1 MRPAVSAAVFLIV
14 MCLVAPARVRGDEP
28 AGEAGFTPLFNGRD
42 LSGWVP
48 VNVAPTTF
56 TVRDNTIISTGVPT
70 GVMRTDK
77 QYENYV
83 LELEW
88 MHVKPGGNAGLFVW
102 SDPVTSVGVP
112 FTRAIE
118 IQILDGPDT
127 EDYTCNGDVFSIHG
141 AKMKPDRPHPH
152 GWERCLPSEKRS
164 KPAGQWNH
172 YRVECNDGSIKLAVN
187 GKVVSGA
194 TQAHPRKGYIC
205 LESEG
210 GECHFRNI
218 RIKELPSTNPKP
230 DEVAPLDEGFKSIY
244 TGLDLT
250 GWKADAGQKDHWKA
264 KDWTLVHDGKAA
276 ASEKPLWTEKEYGD
290 FELIVDW
297 RLTDKNAPAD
307 NATPPAALYVRG
319 SAKQLTCLGG
329 AQDGASAPAGDA
341 ALAKAGRKSGE
352 WNRLVLTV
360 RGGDVSAVLNGQAVA
375 EKVHVDLPPR
385 GPVGLLGGG
394 RAIEF
399 ANLYVREL
407 K

>member
-1 MRPAVSAAVFLIV
+1 MRLVSAAIVLIG
-14 MCLVAPARVRGDEP
+14 MSLVAPARVRADE
-28 AGEAGFTPLFNGRD
+28 AAADAGFTPLFNGRD

-56 TVRDNTIISTGVPT
+56 SVRDNTIISTGVPT

-88 MHVKPGGNAGLFVW
+88 MHIKPGGNAGLFIW
-102 SDPVTSVGVP
+102 SDPVTAVGQP

-118 IQILDGPDT
+118 VQILDGLET
-127 EDYTCNGDVFSIHG
+127 EDYTSDGDVFSIHG

-152 GWERCLPSEKRS
+152 GWERCLPSEKRA

-172 YRVECNDGSIKLAVN
+172 YRVECNDGSLKLAVN
-187 GKVVSGA
+187 GKVVSGGS
-194 TQAHPRKGYIC
+194 QIRPRKGYIC

-230 DEVAPLDEGFKSIY
+230 EEAAPLDVGFKSLY

-250 GWKADAGQKDHWKA
+250 GWKADAAQKEHWKP
-264 KDWTLVHDGKAA
+264 KDWTLVYDGKAGGSA
-276 ASEKPLWTEKEYGD
+276 EPLWTEKEYVN

-297 RLTDKNAPAD
+297 RLTDKNAGPGA
-307 NATPPAALYVRG
+307 AAGAGVCVRGAYSPIPVIGPPA
-319 SAKQLTCLGG
+319 GG
-329 AQDGASAPAGDA
+329 AAPAPGASSA
-341 ALAKAGRKSGE
+341 ARKPGE
-352 WNRLVLTV
+352 WNRCVVTV
-360 RGGDVSAVLNGQAVA
+360 RGDKATVKLNDQKFGDALIQDAA
-375 EKVHVDLPPR
+375 R

-394 RAIEF
+394 AALEF
-399 ANLYVREL
+399 ANFYVREL